1 MKLLGKGCL
10 EKPQHEAMYT
20 VCGCIVQYMKFLI
33 LKQHAVLYCTLLKLC
48 MLDLAVVPSV
58 PRRLSS
64 HFSTCIQ
71 QIASL
76 KDIMYIY
83 CYKNNRQQIF
93 IYYFS
98 TGINVC
104 SFASFFLFCFTF
116 YQRKSSLL
124 SSVFLWSP

>member
-1 MKLLGKGCL
+1 MQYRINRLGFHLPQKKKDKHKNTLKVQMTLLGKGWL
-10 EKPQHEAMYT
+10 EKPQHEAMYS

-48 MLDLAVVPSV
+48 ILDLAVVPSV
-58 PRRLSS
+58 PHGSSWS

-83 CYKNNRQQIF
+83 
-93 IYYFS
+93 
-98 TGINVC
+98 
-104 SFASFFLFCFTF
+104 
-116 YQRKSSLL
+116 LL
-124 SSVFLWSP
+124 

>member
-1 MKLLGKGCL
+1 MMLRGNGWS

-48 MLDLAVVPSV
+48 ILDLAAVPSV
-58 PRRLSS
+58 PHGLS

-83 CYKNNRQQIF
+83 
-93 IYYFS
+93 
-98 TGINVC
+98 
-104 SFASFFLFCFTF
+104 
-116 YQRKSSLL
+116 LL
-124 SSVFLWSP
+124 

>member
-1 MKLLGKGCL
+1 MHAIPHKPLKFSSSTEKKKIKHKNPLKVQMKLLGKGWL

-48 MLDLAVVPSV
+48 ILDLAVIKCPTWVVIVSFQHV
-58 PRRLSS
+58 
-64 HFSTCIQ
+64 IQ

-76 KDIMYIY
+76 KDIMYI

-93 IYYFS
+93 IY
-98 TGINVC
+98 
-104 SFASFFLFCFTF
+104 FL
-116 YQRKSSLL
+116 LE
-124 SSVFLWSP
+124 

>member
-1 MKLLGKGCL
+1 MQYRISRLGFHLPQKRNNTKNPLKVQMKLLGKGRL

-20 VCGCIVQYMKFLI
+20 VCGCIVQYRKFLI

-48 MLDLAVVPSV
+48 ILDLAVVPSGSS
-58 PRRLSS
+58 SS

-83 CYKNNRQQIF
+83 
-93 IYYFS
+93 
-98 TGINVC
+98 
-104 SFASFFLFCFTF
+104 
-116 YQRKSSLL
+116 LL
-124 SSVFLWSP
+124 

>member
-1 MKLLGKGCL
+1 MQYRINRLGFHLPQKKKDKHKNPLKVQMKLLGKGWL

-48 MLDLAVVPSV
+48 ILDLAVVPSV
-58 PRRLSS
+58 PHGLSSS

-83 CYKNNRQQIF
+83 
-93 IYYFS
+93 
-98 TGINVC
+98 
-104 SFASFFLFCFTF
+104 
-116 YQRKSSLL
+116 LL
-124 SSVFLWSP
+124 